1 MALLVCSNST
11 KDMEIV
17 EKYDDRRIV
26 SSAPDTNTL
35 KEMGTYENVIAIGG
49 GAVIDTAKILS
60 KNPIVC
66 YPTTAAGSSATS
78 GCVYWDGSTKHSIK
92 RMRPNQIGM
101 SFNFVENLPDNVVK
115 DTMYD
120 VVSHCLD
127 SMYSKSK
134 SEKSLGYCESAL
146 EILREKDFYKNFNL
160 IRAGHIAGRA
170 IEITGTNLL
179 HSLSYPLTGHY
190 GISHGTA
197 LGYFLP
203 KISKLMDEDVGDIIG
218 DVDIQLDIDIE
229 FVIEEALK
237 YNKIN
242 ECEIL
247 ISKEVL
253 SEVLI

>member
-78 GCVYWDGSTKHSIK
+78 WSVYWDGSTKHSIK

-134 SEKSLGYCESAL
+134 SEKSLG
-146 EILREKDFYKNFNL
+146 
-160 IRAGHIAGRA
+160 
-170 IEITGTNLL
+170 
-179 HSLSYPLTGHY
+179 
-190 GISHGTA
+190 
-197 LGYFLP
+197 
-203 KISKLMDEDVGDIIG
+203 
-218 DVDIQLDIDIE
+218 
-229 FVIEEALK
+229 
-237 YNKIN
+237 
-242 ECEIL
+242 
-247 ISKEVL
+247 
-253 SEVLI
+253 